1 MKRTTVVLSVML
13 VFLFALASTAAGA
26 SVSIWGLKVKQYN
39 QDHYSWE
46 LTKNCDIAG
55 PVSIPAGESV
65 SAKYVVTATRG
76 EPQTIRTIEIRA
88 KVSGTDKAKVTY
100 NNVSHE
106 VDVVNGEI
114 MIELPYVDNV
124 NWVTVTATSGGAS
137 ASTSTVSYATGI
149 KESIN
154 AVATLQDIF
163 DPAPAGLAFDFSSG
177 FMDEWEL
184 DDPAESSYIFEY
196 TVDVKNL
203 SSYGETYILENVASL
218 ILEEG
223 EPLVK
228 SASFVLTTPE
238 KPESVIE
245 TEDKPEKQEEAK
257 TEPKPEPGKKS
268 LPRTNG
274 ACGALGLM
282 GVLVTAA
289 GILIRRLR

>member
-1 MKRTTVVLSVML
+1 MKRTTVVLSVTL
-13 VFLFALASTAAGA
+13 VLIFALASTAAGA
-26 SVSIWGLKVKQYN
+26 SVSIWGLHVKQYN
-39 QDHYSWE
+39 QDHYSWD
-46 LTKNCDIAG
+46 LTKDCDIVG
-55 PVSIPAGESV
+55 PVSIPVGESV
-65 SAKYVVTATRG
+65 SANYMVTAIRG

-88 KVSGTDKAKVTY
+88 KVSGTDKAKITY

-106 VDVVNGEI
+106 VDVVNGEV

-124 NWVTVTATSGGAS
+124 NKASVTATSGGAT
-137 ASTSTVSYATGI
+137 ATTSTESYAIWI
-149 KESIN
+149 KEDIN
-154 AVATLQDIF
+154 AAATLQDIF
-163 DPAPAGLAFDFSSG
+163 DPPPEGLAFDFPSG
-177 FMDEWEL
+177 FMAEREL

-218 ILEEG
+218 IFEEG

-238 KPESVIE
+238 KPKPDTE
-245 TEDKPEKQEEAK
+245 TEDKPEKQEEPK

-274 ACGALGLM
+274 ACGVLGLV
-282 GVLVTAA
+282 GVLVTAV
-289 GILIRRLR
+289 GVLIRRFR